1 MPHPDERLD
10 LVDDQDRVIGQ
21 ARRSEV
27 YHAGWV
33 NFRVVNAFL
42 VNAAG
47 QLWIPRRSATKR
59 LFPLCLD
66 VSMGG
71 HVESE
76 ETYEDALRRELRE
89 ELNLDL
95 DRQAWRCLAYLS
107 PYEQPLSAF
116 MKVSAITTDR
126 EPDYNPADFVEAFWG
141 SPAQVLAR
149 IASCDRA
156 KDDLPT
162 LIRLLFV

>member
-1 MPHPDERLD
+1 M
-10 LVDDQDRVIGQ
+10 IGQ

-27 YHAGWV
+27 YRAGWV

-59 LFPLCLD
+59 LFPLGLD

-71 HVESE
+71 HVESG
-76 ETYEDALRRELRE
+76 ETYEAALCRELRE

-95 DRQAWRCLAYLS
+95 DQQAWQCVAYLS
-107 PYEQPLSAF
+107 PYVQPLSAF
-116 MKVSAITTDR
+116 MKVYAITT
-126 EPDYNPADFVEAFWG
+126 EQTPDYNPADFVEAFWW
-141 SPAQVLAR
+141 SPAEVLAR
-149 IASCDRA
+149 IASGDRA

-162 LIRLLFV
+162 LIRLLFWE

>member
-27 YHAGWV
+27 YSAGRV

-42 VNAAG
+42 VNPAG
-47 QLWIPRRSATKR
+47 QLWIPRRAATKR

-66 VSMGG
+66 ASMGG
-71 HVESE
+71 HVASG
-76 ETYEDALRRELRE
+76 ETYEEALRRELRE

-107 PYEQPLSAF
+107 PYGQPLSAF
-116 MKVSAITTDR
+116 MKVYAITTDQA
-126 EPDYNPADFVEAFWG
+126 PNYNPADFVEAFWG
-141 SPAQVLAR
+141 SPAEVLAR
-149 IASCDRA
+149 IASGDRA